1 VSTTTPSAIDTTPLD
16 EAIAE
21 LAAGAARWTALP
33 AIRRAALFEETHAA
47 IASVAREW
55 AEIASR
61 VKGLDPSSG
70 YATEAWMSGPYAAL
84 AAADAYAQTLRRIGT
99 FGTPL
104 YGATIKSAPG
114 DRLAVR
120 VLPTSLKQWVLF
132 NGFGAEVW
140 MPPGVDEETVRWNA
154 GLSAVRPGECGGVG
168 LVLGAGNVSSIA
180 PLDAFYELVAD
191 NRASI
196 VKLNPTFDALLPVY
210 ERALA
215 PLIEFGV
222 VRIVTGEGDVGA
234 YLAQHEGVDKVHITG
249 SAVTHDL
256 IVWGRGEE
264 ADRRRAEQDPILT
277 KPITSELGGVSPVIV
292 VPGDWSDADLR
303 FQAEHVATMRLHN
316 SGHNC
321 IAAQA
326 IVLSADWPQKDAFLS
341 HLRAVLDEL
350 PPRTPW
356 YPGTEAK
363 VERALEHHPDA
374 ETHRG
379 RILIEVDA
387 TSDDELLSYEYF
399 APVLGYVELPGRGAA
414 FLESAVEFANERL
427 DGTLGAN
434 VIIAPA
440 DRVAMGARFD
450 AAIERLRYGTIAI
463 NAWTAVGFMFP
474 HATWG
479 GFPGH
484 TIEAVGSGIG
494 VVHNAYLLDGPERT
508 IVTGPFRPFPR
519 SIARGELSLFPKPP
533 WFLTARHGLETGRR
547 LADFAAKPSWGRLG
561 AVLVAAFK
569 P

>member
-1 VSTTTPSAIDTTPLD
+1 VTTTTTPAIDTASLD

-21 LAAGAARWTALP
+21 LAEGARRWTELP
-33 AIRRAALFEETHAA
+33 VIRRAARFEETHAA
-47 IASVAREW
+47 IASVGRQW
-55 AEIASR
+55 AETAARI
-61 VKGLDPSSG
+61 KGLDPTSR
-70 YATEAWMSGPYAAL
+70 YATEEWMSGPYAAL
-84 AAADAYAQTLRRIGT
+84 AAADAYAQTLRRIAT

-104 YGATIKSAPG
+104 YGARIKPAPG

-140 MPPGVDEETVRWNA
+140 MPPGVDEMTVRWEA

-168 LVLGAGNVSSIA
+168 LVLGAGNISSIA

-196 VKLNPTFDALLPVY
+196 VKLNPTFDALVPVY

-222 VRIVTGEGDVGA
+222 VRIVTGGGDVGA
-234 YLAQHEGVDKVHITG
+234 YLTQHDGVEKVHITG
-249 SAVTHDL
+249 SAATHDL

-264 ADRRRAEQDPILT
+264 AERRRAAHDPILK

-292 VPGDWSDADLR
+292 VPGEWSEADLR
-303 FQAEHVATMRLHN
+303 FQAEHVVTMRLHN

-326 IVLSADWPQKDAFLS
+326 LILSADWEQKDAFLA
-341 HLRAVLDEL
+341 HVRDVLDEL
-350 PPRTPW
+350 PARTPW
-356 YPGTEAK
+356 YPGSDAK
-363 VERALEHHPDA
+363 VARALETHPDA
-374 ETHRG
+374 ERHNG
-379 RILIEVDA
+379 RILIEVDPE
-387 TSDDELLSYEYF
+387 SDDELLTCEYF
-399 APVLGYVELPGRGAA
+399 APVLGYVELPGHGAR
-414 FLESAVEFANERL
+414 FLDAAVDFANERL
-427 DGTLGAN
+427 EGTLGAN
-434 VIIAPA
+434 IVIAPA
-440 DRVAMGARFD
+440 DRAAMGARFT
-450 AAIERLRYGTIAI
+450 ATVERLRYGTIAI

-484 TIEAVGSGIG
+484 TIEDVGSGIG
-494 VVHNAYLLDGPERT
+494 VVHNAYLLDSPERT

-519 SIARGELSLFPKPP
+519 SVARGELSLFPKPP
-533 WFLTARHGLETGRR
+533 WFLSARHGLETGKR
-547 LADFAAKPSWGRLG
+547 LAEFAAEPSWRRLG